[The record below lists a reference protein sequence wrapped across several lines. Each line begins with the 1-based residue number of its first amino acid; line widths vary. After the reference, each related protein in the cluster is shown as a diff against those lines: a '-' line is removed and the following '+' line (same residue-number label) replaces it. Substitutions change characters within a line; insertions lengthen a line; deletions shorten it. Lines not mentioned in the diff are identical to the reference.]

1 MKYAVIDISS
11 SSISLVVAEEKGGEP
26 LFRARESLTLL
37 HYLDGHA
44 LSARGMEKL
53 VDAVLSMQEKCRS
66 VGVDML
72 YLISTAALRAV
83 LNSEEVHEEIYHK
96 TGIPLNFIDGET
108 EAYCDYVA
116 NRGYGEAEGGAALL
130 DIGGASTEVC
140 DLSGGGREGLHCMD
154 FGILSLR
161 KKFVEKIQPG
171 EEEAERIRKFLKKQF
186 KKAGIPKKGA
196 YDTVVLAGATNLALY
211 AVYAEYTKTHT
222 VGERVMDGKKFK
234 KLTEHLLGGAGR
246 AKLILDVA
254 PDKLYAVG
262 LAAVVAQ
269 ALVKRLGAEKIVV
282 SDKGVKEGYLQL
294 VRSGSF
300 RGAYYDFSKE
310 PPAAGREEA
319 SFAAEPAQPKRR
331 GRKPAAA
338 KAEESE
344 AKQPAKR
351 GRKPAA
357 AKPAAG
363 AEQPSAQ
370 PKRRGRKPAAAK
382 AKEGEA
388 KQPARRGRPPKA
400 KQEQGQ
406 EQGEQA

>member
-1 MKYAVIDISS
+1 M
-11 SSISLVVAEEKGGEP
+11 
-26 LFRARESLTLL
+26 
-37 HYLDGHA
+37 
-44 LSARGMEKL
+44 
-53 VDAVLSMQEKCRS
+53 
-66 VGVDML
+66 
-72 YLISTAALRAV
+72 
-83 LNSEEVHEEIYHK
+83 
-96 TGIPLNFIDGET
+96 
-108 EAYCDYVA
+108 
-116 NRGYGEAEGGAALL
+116 
-130 DIGGASTEVC
+130 
-140 DLSGGGREGLHCMD
+140 
-154 FGILSLR
+154 
-161 KKFVEKIQPG
+161 
-171 EEEAERIRKFLKKQF
+171 
-186 KKAGIPKKGA
+186 
-196 YDTVVLAGATNLALY
+196 
-211 AVYAEYTKTHT
+211 
-222 VGERVMDGKKFK
+222 
-234 KLTEHLLGGAGR
+234 LGGAGR

-331 GRKPAAA
+331 GRTPAAA
-338 KAEESE
+338 KAEESG

-357 AKPAAG
+357 AK
-363 AEQPSAQ
+363 AE
-370 PKRRGRKPAAAK
+370 
-382 AKEGEA
+382 EGEA

>member
-1 MKYAVIDISS
+1 MALFCIADLHLSFSADKPMDVFPGWDNYTSR
-11 SSISLVVAEEKGGEP
+11 LEKNW
-26 LFRARESLTLL
+26 RAIVSPE
-37 HYLDGHA
+37 
-44 LSARGMEKL
+44 
-53 VDAVLSMQEKCRS
+53 
-66 VGVDML
+66 
-72 YLISTAALRAV
+72 
-83 LNSEEVHEEIYHK
+83 
-96 TGIPLNFIDGET
+96 
-108 EAYCDYVA
+108 
-116 NRGYGEAEGGAALL
+116 
-130 DIGGASTEVC
+130 
-140 DLSGGGREGLHCMD
+140 
-154 FGILSLR
+154 
-161 KKFVEKIQPG
+161 
-171 EEEAERIRKFLKKQF
+171 
-186 KKAGIPKKGA
+186 
-196 YDTVVLAGATNLALY
+196 DTVVLAGATNLALY

-357 AKPAAG
+357 AKAEEGEAKQPAKRGRKPAAAKPAAG

-388 KQPARRGRPPKA
+388 KQPARRGRPPKE

>member
-310 PPAAGREEA
+310 PPAAAKAEESGA
-319 SFAAEPAQPKRR
+319 KQPAKR

-338 KAEESE
+338 KAEEGE

-370 PKRRGRKPAAAK
+370 PKRRGRPPK
-382 AKEGEA
+382 AKPEQGQE
-388 KQPARRGRPPKA
+388 QPPAQPKRRGRPPKA